1 MDKFNTVAHAESQRG
16 ATLVIALI
24 LLLIM
29 TVVALSGVETV
40 TLEEKMTANTYD
52 RSLAFQS
59 AEAGLRV
66 GEAIALAQSEN
77 SNAGFDSE
85 GIYTDSGNTCGASP
99 CQNGLCSQ
107 PDKDC
112 PDRWLDSNFNG
123 WQTASGSNIGS
134 MGSSAQFFIEYL
146 GTYQD
151 INTSQPERYS
161 HYRVTARSNQGTERA
176 TVMLQSIYQ
185 TKPVHTP

>member
-1 MDKFNTVAHAESQRG
+1 MDKFNTVAHAESQHG
-16 ATLVIALI
+16 ATLIIALI
-24 LLLIM
+24 LLLIITM
-29 TVVALSGVETV
+29 VALSGVETV

-66 GEAIALAQSEN
+66 GEAIALAQSKN
-77 SNAGFDSE
+77 NNNGFDSE
-85 GIYTDSGNTCGASP
+85 GKYTDAGDTCGVSP

-123 WQTASGSNIGS
+123 WQTANGSSIGS
-134 MGSSAQFFIEYL
+134 MGSTAQFFIEYI

-151 INTSQPERYS
+151 STTSPPERYS
-161 HYRVTARSNQGTERA
+161 HYRVTARSDQGIERA

-185 TKPVHTP
+185 TEPVHTP